1 MPELTLKQ
9 ERFVD
14 AYLATGNQTE
24 AAKQAGYSE
33 RSAHNIGYEN
43 VRKRDVAEAIAEKVR
58 PIYTPERLKERLTEI
73 IESPDNQTVAVRA
86 IELGM
91 RSEAML
97 IDKSQVETKDVR
109 AEQEEIDRK
118 AVELAIKLMKESVDI
133 TKVGDNE
140 QP

>member
-9 ERFVD
+9 ERFVE
-14 AYLATGNQTE
+14 AYLATGNGTE
-24 AAKQAGYSE
+24 AARQAGYSPNVPSE
-33 RSAHNIGYEN
+33 IAYEN
-43 VRKRDVAEAIAEKVR
+43 LRKPQIKEAIAQKLR

-118 AVELAIKLMKESVDI
+118 AAELAIKLMKQAD
-133 TKVGDNE
+133 TVGVK
-140 QP
+140 P